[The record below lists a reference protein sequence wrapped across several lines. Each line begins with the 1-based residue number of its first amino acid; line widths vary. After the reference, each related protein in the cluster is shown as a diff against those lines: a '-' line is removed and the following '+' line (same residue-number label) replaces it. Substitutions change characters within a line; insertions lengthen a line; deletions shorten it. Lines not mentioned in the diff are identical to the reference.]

1 MYVKYVLKY
10 QLVLALFKYK
20 NNISAY
26 NVGKP
31 SDLRKASRNMVT
43 HTGDGLYKCKGM

>member
-31 SDLRKASRNMVT
+31 SDLRKASKT
-43 HTGDGLYKCKGM
+43 HGNTHWRWPL